1 MRPPAIILVWG
12 CLLLPL
18 RSQVV
23 EVVLP
28 DTVLRVPSIQ
38 EVIPVLT
45 DRLVNEGYR
54 GRLGSVYR
62 LERAVLGEESE
73 VRLNL
78 NFRGEGVPVPPP
90 DTVVAHD
97 SEGAGQPELITFLR
111 VADPPP
117 GGFLPSAGQP
127 AWRVVRKSYFG
138 REEGYGILYNLE
150 DVSRKTVQVLAAYD
164 EQGDRAGLS
173 GGQTGRLVGEV
184 ILDLPNFM
192 GTLRYL
198 RVHWRRLSPVTQTIN
213 LAYAEPRLPLLPLG
227 AQVSFYQDLRDT
239 LYLQRDVKVQMT
251 SLPEQGWSAAL
262 GVGMRNLQVTPHG
275 RNRGLVPYHL
285 RNVNLALQRQT
296 LDHPVNPSRGF
307 RVSLAL
313 EGGTVTG
320 VGVSPRAALGRG
332 QLKATWV
339 GSIARLTLAQEVQAM
354 GLASFDFTPQL
365 ADFGRFGGS
374 ATLRGYRENQFLAP
388 WGAVSRTELRFRTS
402 PATRLHLF
410 LDAGRLAEVDWL
422 AAAGVGLVL
431 RAGQNLIQLDFAW
444 NRDDIFRT
452 GKIHLRLVN
461 FLSMAKDG
469 EL

>member
-1 MRPPAIILVWG
+1 MEI
-12 CLLLPL
+12 
-18 RSQVV
+18 
-23 EVVLP
+23 VLP
-28 DTVLRVPSIQ
+28 DTVLLVPSVQ
-38 EVIPVLT
+38 AVIPVLT
-45 DRLVNEGYR
+45 DRLVNEGCR

-73 VRLNL
+73 VRVNL
-78 NFRGEGVPVPPP
+78 NFQGEGVPVPPP

-97 SEGAGQPELITFLR
+97 SEGVGQPELITFLR

-117 GGFLPSAGQP
+117 GGFLQSAGQP

-138 REEGYGILYNLE
+138 QGEGYGILYNME

-164 EQGDRAGLS
+164 EQGGRA
-173 GGQTGRLVGEV
+173 GRLVGEV
-184 ILDLPNFM
+184 TLDLPNFM

-239 LYLQRDVKVQMT
+239 LYLQRDMKVQMT
-251 SLPEQGWSAAL
+251 SLPGQGWSAAL

-307 RVSLAL
+307 WVSLAL
-313 EGGTVTG
+313 EGGTATG

-339 GSIARLTLAQEVQAM
+339 GSIASLTLAQEMQAM

-388 WGAVSRTELRFRTS
+388 WGAVSRTELRFRTG

-431 RAGQNLIQLDFAW
+431 RAGRSLIQLDFAW
-444 NRDDIFRT
+444 NQDDTFRT